1 MLLLTPDVDEQN
13 REYRLWLNLTC
24 EIVTNPLDSS
34 EAQPFYVNS
43 PFGLSISVNGNLV
56 NTTYLKNFLDQ
67 EARRH
72 VNSESDS
79 ELLLV
84 SLTPCLS

>member
-1 MLLLTPDVDEQN
+1 M
-13 REYRLWLNLTC
+13 
-24 EIVTNPLDSS
+24 
-34 EAQPFYVNS
+34 NS

-56 NTTYLKNFLDQ
+56 NTAYLRTFLDQ

-79 ELLLV
+79 ELLFVCPTLDIPLNM
-84 SLTPCLS
+84 LTSPPLTD